1 MMQICGRVTYLL
13 FAKDDGL
20 VRNRR
25 DRIRVI
31 LFFRCEYKVVVAVAK
46 RLKKMTRREQCE
58 CVYKDFQHDG
68 RKIVEYAE
76 WK

>member
-20 VRNRR
+20 VGNRR

-46 RLKKMTRREQCE
+46 RLKR
-58 CVYKDFQHDG
+58 
-68 RKIVEYAE
+68 
-76 WK
+76 